1 MIHRRRISFQRS
13 VNLIFGAV
21 FLKRFSFTFPEN
33 VSFEVIDIE
42 QSRPYDILSNNKK
55 KEKMSELNF
64 RLPLT
69 RENIIYII
77 YLYKILYIYIYNI
90 YIYIHLHLYI
100 FIYIYLSIYLSIYI
114 YIVYLYQY
122 TYLSIY
128 LSIHL
133 YVYIYIY
140 IYITYIYIPNNK

>member
-77 YLYKILYIYIYNI
+77 YLYKILYIYIYIIYIYMYI
-90 YIYIHLHLYI
+90 YIYISLSISIYLSICLSISISYI
-100 FIYIYLSIYLSIYI
+100 YINIPIYLSIYPSI
-114 YIVYLYQY
+114 
-122 TYLSIY
+122 
-128 LSIHL
+128 
-133 YVYIYIY
+133 YIYIY

>member
-77 YLYKILYIYIYNI
+77 YLYKILYIYIYIYIYNI

-128 LSIHL
+128 LSI
-133 YVYIYIY
+133 YIYIY
-140 IYITYIYIPNNK
+140 ICIHNIYIYTK

>member
-42 QSRPYDILSNNKK
+42 QSRPYDILSNNMK

-77 YLYKILYIYIYNI
+77 YLYKILYIYIYII

-133 YVYIYIY
+133 YIYIY
-140 IYITYIYIPNNK
+140 T

>member
-55 KEKMSELNF
+55 KEKISELNF

-69 RENIIYII
+69 RENIMYII
-77 YLYKILYIYIYNI
+77 YLYKILYIYIYII
-90 YIYIHLHLYI
+90 YIYIYISTSTSIYLYLYL
-100 FIYIYLSIYLSIYI
+100 FIYLS
-114 YIVYLYQY
+114 VYLYLY
-122 TYLSIY
+122 RISISIYLSIY

-133 YVYIYIY
+133 YIYIY
-140 IYITYIYIPNNK
+140 ICIHNIYIYTK

>member
-90 YIYIHLHLYI
+90 YIYTSTSIYLYLYL
-100 FIYIYLSIYLSIYI
+100 FIYLS
-114 YIVYLYQY
+114 VYLYLY
-122 TYLSIY
+122 RISISIYLSIY

-133 YVYIYIY
+133 YIYIY
-140 IYITYIYIPNNK
+140 MYT

>member
-42 QSRPYDILSNNKK
+42 QSRPYDVLSNNKK

-128 LSIHL
+128 LSI
-133 YVYIYIY
+133 YIYI
-140 IYITYIYIPNNK
+140 

>member
-42 QSRPYDILSNNKK
+42 QSRPYDILSNNMK

-77 YLYKILYIYIYNI
+77 YLYKILYIYI
-90 YIYIHLHLYI
+90 
-100 FIYIYLSIYLSIYI
+100 
-114 YIVYLYQY
+114 
-122 TYLSIY
+122 
-128 LSIHL
+128 
-133 YVYIYIY
+133 
-140 IYITYIYIPNNK
+140 

>member
-55 KEKMSELNF
+55 KEKISELNF

-77 YLYKILYIYIYNI
+77 YLYKILYIYIYII

-114 YIVYLYQY
+114 YIVYLYQH

-128 LSIHL
+128 LSI
-133 YVYIYIY
+133 YIYIY
-140 IYITYIYIPNNK
+140 IYIYT

>member
-77 YLYKILYIYIYNI
+77 YLYKILYIYIYI
-90 YIYIHLHLYI
+90 YII
-100 FIYIYLSIYLSIYI
+100 
-114 YIVYLYQY
+114 
-122 TYLSIY
+122 
-128 LSIHL
+128 
-133 YVYIYIY
+133 YIYIY
-140 IYITYIYIPNNK
+140 IYIYISLSISIYLSICLSISISYIYINIPIYLSIYPSIYIYICMYT

>member
-128 LSIHL
+128 LSI
-133 YVYIYIY
+133 YIYIY
-140 IYITYIYIPNNK
+140 IYIHNIYIYTK

>member
-128 LSIHL
+128 LSI
-133 YVYIYIY
+133 YIYIY
-140 IYITYIYIPNNK
+140 IYMYT

>member
-90 YIYIHLHLYI
+90 YIYIYIHLHLYI
-100 FIYIYLSIYLSIYI
+100 FTYIYLSIYLSIYI

-128 LSIHL
+128 LSI
-133 YVYIYIY
+133 YIYIY
-140 IYITYIYIPNNK
+140 ICIHNIYIYTK

>member
-128 LSIHL
+128 LSI
-133 YVYIYIY
+133 YIYIY
-140 IYITYIYIPNNK
+140 ICIHNIYIYTK

>member
-42 QSRPYDILSNNKK
+42 QSRPYYILSNNKK

-77 YLYKILYIYIYNI
+77 YLYKILYIYIYII
-90 YIYIHLHLYI
+90 YIYICTSTSIYLYLYL
-100 FIYIYLSIYLSIYI
+100 FIYLS
-114 YIVYLYQY
+114 VYLYLY
-122 TYLSIY
+122 RISISIYLSIY

-133 YVYIYIY
+133 YIYIY
-140 IYITYIYIPNNK
+140 IYT

>member
-42 QSRPYDILSNNKK
+42 QSRPYDVLSNNKK

-128 LSIHL
+128 LSI
-133 YVYIYIY
+133 YIYIY
-140 IYITYIYIPNNK
+140 IYICIHNIYIYTK